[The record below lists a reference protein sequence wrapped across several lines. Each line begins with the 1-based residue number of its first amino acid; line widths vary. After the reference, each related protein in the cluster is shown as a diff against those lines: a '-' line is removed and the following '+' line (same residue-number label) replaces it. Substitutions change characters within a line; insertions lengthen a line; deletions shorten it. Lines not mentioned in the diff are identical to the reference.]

1 MSSTREVN
9 MSDKLAVVIAMY
21 NESGSIRN
29 VLTSLKSVRPGD
41 TIIVVD
47 DGSSDGCYAHAS
59 EVKGI
64 HLLRHAYNLGQGAAL
79 QTGIEYAKRIGM
91 DYVVTYDAD
100 GQHDAHDIQPFLDTI
115 RSGEY
120 DVILG
125 SRFMGSTVNMSRMKH
140 YVLKFSIWFGYLFSG
155 LRLTDSHNGF
165 RMLNLKSFPQFE
177 ITQNEMSHASEI
189 LDIIRRNKLRYI
201 EMPCTIIYT
210 DYSKAKGQSILNS
223 VNIIIEYL
231 IGKVR

>member
-1 MSSTREVN
+1 MP
-9 MSDKLAVVIAMY
+9 DKLAVVIAMY
-21 NESGSIRN
+21 NESESIQD
-29 VLTSLKSVRPGD
+29 VLTSLKVVRPND

-47 DGSSDGCYAHAS
+47 DGSSDGCYKHAS
-59 EVKGI
+59 NVQGI
-64 HLLRHAYNLGQGAAL
+64 HLLRHIYNLGQGAAL

-100 GQHDAHDIQPFLDTI
+100 GQHDANDIQPFLETI
-115 RSGEY
+115 KRGDY

-125 SRFMGSTVNMSRMKH
+125 SRFMGNTVNMSTMKR
-140 YVLKFSIWFGYLFSG
+140 YVLKFSIWFGYIFSG

-165 RMLNLKSFPQFE
+165 RMLNLKRFPQFE

-189 LDIIRRNKLRYI
+189 LDIIRRNKLSYK

-210 DYSKAKGQSILNS
+210 DYSKAKGQSIFNS
-223 VNIIIEYL
+223 INIIIEYF